1 VRILLKSLNQR
12 LYLLPA
18 STRCP
23 IFLAQR
29 EQFTKQKISTG
40 NALHALKRKN
50 FQSKKAIS
58 LYETMI
64 KNCADNIKAIDKE
77 IEALIQTDPEY
88 KQMVEN
94 LKTVPGVGNMLAT
107 HLLVTTDGFNKH
119 LNAKELS
126 SYIGIV
132 PLVYESGKSIRR
144 KNTSSGVGPGG
155 DLENSCIYL
164 L

>member
-1 VRILLKSLNQR
+1 
-12 LYLLPA
+12 
-18 STRCP
+18 
-23 IFLAQR
+23 
-29 EQFTKQKISTG
+29 
-40 NALHALKRKN
+40 
-50 FQSKKAIS
+50 
-58 LYETMI
+58 MI

-144 KNTSSGVGPGG
+144 KNTSSGVGPGR
-155 DLENSCIYL
+155 LRKLMYL
-164 L
+164 SSMTSRSVILTPLPNTILFICWVCEVACQFYSVAISANPTLGA